1 MEKRLLSR
9 SSSDRKCANPGQCR
23 GHGRFPTIHQTKR
36 PVSYSPPKRKV
47 GRGVVT
53 MLVLVILAI
62 VWIVVLGPG
71 LLRRRAE
78 RHSSDS
84 IGAFHRQLHVLGRTG
99 PTIVD
104 PVHRLSTEIPVAS
117 GLFRAPGSRRL
128 MLRPD
133 LPLAGDGPVAV
144 GARRIDPYFRPEA
157 CKRRR
162 DVMLALVSAIV
173 FTGLLG
179 AIPALRPL
187 LYVTIA
193 CAVFVGAYVGL
204 LVTLRRHA
212 VEREEKLRYLPQP
225 AGMDAPPARR
235 AAVR

>member
-1 MEKRLLSR
+1 
-9 SSSDRKCANPGQCR
+9 
-23 GHGRFPTIHQTKR
+23 
-36 PVSYSPPKRKV
+36 
-47 GRGVVT
+47 

-78 RHSSDS
+78 RHSADS

-99 PTIVD
+99 PAIVD

-117 GLFRAPGSRRL
+117 GLFRAPGSRGL

-133 LPLAGDGPVAV
+133 LPVGDAPVAG
-144 GARRIDPYFRPEA
+144 GARRVDPYFRPEA

-162 DVMLALVSAIV
+162 DVMLSLVCAVV

-193 CAVFVGAYVGL
+193 CGVFVGTYVGL

-225 AGMDAPPARR
+225 AGIDVSPARR

>member
-1 MEKRLLSR
+1 
-9 SSSDRKCANPGQCR
+9 
-23 GHGRFPTIHQTKR
+23 
-36 PVSYSPPKRKV
+36 
-47 GRGVVT
+47 

-78 RHSSDS
+78 RHSADS

-104 PVHRLSTEIPVAS
+104 PVHRLSTDIPAAS

-133 LPLAGDGPVAV
+133 LPVAGESPVAG
-144 GARRIDPYFRPEA
+144 GARRTDPYFRPEA

-187 LYVTIA
+187 LYLTLA

-212 VEREEKLRYLPQP
+212 VEREQKLRYLPQMV
-225 AGMDAPPARR
+225 GMDVSAARR
-235 AAVR
+235 TAVR